1 MNDRRTPPDPAA
13 TDQASARTE
22 FRWLAGL
29 AAPYRGRLAIAFLS
43 MLLTGA
49 AGLVVPRFAGQAV
62 DAVLVERSVA
72 GLRLWILTLVG
83 LYVAVAVLD
92 YLEAYLLRSTAARVL
107 RDLRQRLHTHL
118 LSLSP
123 AFYERE
129 RVGEL
134 VSRLSADIGTIGEV
148 LTGSIVGAAQQGFVL
163 AGALVLMVWIHPLLT
178 GVMLLAIPPIAVA
191 AVLFGTRFARLSK
204 ERQDLVAQSTV
215 AAEESLAGIRT
226 VQAFGREALERE
238 RYGRSIDAVLAL
250 SLRLA
255 HLWGAYQALVS
266 MLAFTAVTLVI
277 WYGASLLL
285 ADELTP
291 GELTSFMLYTG
302 SAGAAIA
309 SLTHVW
315 GSLKG
320 AAGSTRRV
328 RDLLATAPL
337 VADPPAP
344 RALVAPRSFAFEGV
358 SFAYASNPDTLAL
371 DSVSLRAAPGDV
383 IALVGPS
390 GGGKTTLAS
399 LLVRFYD
406 PQRGSVRVGG
416 VDVREVRLA
425 DLRAAIGYVTQDVFL
440 FGGTVAENLRYGKP
454 DATPDELRA
463 AAEAAHALAF
473 VEALPDGFET
483 VLGER
488 GVRLSAGQRQRLA
501 IARVILENPGIVVLD
516 EATSAL
522 DAESEHA
529 VGQAFERLL
538 EGRTTLVIAHRL
550 ATVRRATAVVV
561 LDAGRIVE
569 QGTHDEL
576 LATNGTYRRLC
587 ALQMLV

>member
-1 MNDRRTPPDPAA
+1 VNDRRTPPDPAA
-13 TDQASARTE
+13 THQASARTE

-107 RDLRQRLHTHL
+107 RDLRQRLHIHL
-118 LSLSP
+118 LALSP

-163 AGALVLMVWIHPLLT
+163 AGALLLMVWIHPLLT

-337 VADPPAP
+337 VADPPAA
-344 RALVAPRSFAFEGV
+344 RALVAPRSFDFDDV
-358 SFAYASNPDTLAL
+358 SFAYASNHALAL
-371 DSVSLRAAPGDV
+371 DSVSLHAAPGDV

-416 VDVREVRLA
+416 ADVREVRLA

-454 DATPDELRA
+454 DATPDELCA

-529 VGQAFERLL
+529 VGRAFERLL

-576 LATNGTYRRLC
+576 LAANGTYRRLC
-587 ALQMLV
+587 TLQMLV

>member
-371 DSVSLRAAPGDV
+371 DSVSLCAAPGDV

-576 LATNGTYRRLC
+576 LAANGTYRRLC

>member
-1 MNDRRTPPDPAA
+1 MLTSSAEPA
-13 TDQASARTE
+13 SRHGE
-22 FRWLAGL
+22 FAWLARL
-29 AAPYRGRLAIAFLS
+29 AAPERGRLAIAFFS

-49 AGLVVPRFAGQAV
+49 AGLVVPRFAGRAV
-62 DAVLVERSVA
+62 DAVLVERSVS
-72 GLRLWILTLVG
+72 GLRTWIGALVG
-83 LYVAVAVLD
+83 LYVVVAAFD
-92 YLEAYLLRSTAARVL
+92 YLEAYLLRSAAARVL
-107 RDLRQRLHTHL
+107 RDLRQRLHAHL

-134 VSRLSADIGTIGEV
+134 VSRLSADIGTIGEA
-148 LTGSIVGAAQQGFVL
+148 LTGSVVSAAQQGFVL
-163 AGALVLMVWIHPLLT
+163 VGALGLMISIHPRLT

-204 ERQDLVAQSTV
+204 ERQDLVARSTV

-226 VQAFGREALERE
+226 VQAFGREGLERE
-238 RYGRSIDAVLAL
+238 RYSRAIDAVLAL

-291 GELTSFMLYTG
+291 GDLMSFMLYTG

-315 GSLKG
+315 GSLES
-320 AAGSTRRV
+320 AAGSSRRV
-328 RDLLATAPL
+328 RELLATAPL
-337 VADPPAP
+337 VADPPVP
-344 RALVAPRSFAFEGV
+344 RELADPRRFALEGV
-358 SFAYASNPDTLAL
+358 SFAYASNPGTPALAGIT
-371 DSVSLRAAPGDV
+371 LRAAPGDV

-406 PQRGSVRVGG
+406 PQAGRVLVGG
-416 VDVREVRLA
+416 IDVRELRLA

-454 DATPDELRA
+454 DATLDELRA
-463 AAEAAHALAF
+463 ATAAAHALEF

-483 VLGER
+483 LLGER
-488 GVRLSAGQRQRLA
+488 GVRLSAGQRQRLS
-501 IARVILENPGIVVLD
+501 IARVFLENPSIVVLD

-529 VGQAFERLL
+529 VGRAFERLL

-576 LATNGTYRRLC
+576 LAASGTYRRLC
-587 ALQMLV
+587 ELQLLV

>member
-13 TDQASARTE
+13 THQASARTE

-358 SFAYASNPDTLAL
+358 SFAYASNPDALAL

-454 DATPDELRA
+454 DATPDELCA

-576 LATNGTYRRLC
+576 LAANGTYRRLC

>member
-1 MNDRRTPPDPAA
+1 VNDRRTPPDPAA
-13 TDQASARTE
+13 TDQVSARTE
-22 FRWLAGL
+22 FGWLAAL
-29 AAPYRGRLAIAFLS
+29 AAPYRGRLAVAFVS

-83 LYVAVAVLD
+83 LYVVVAVLD

-226 VQAFGREALERE
+226 VQAFGREGLERE

-358 SFAYASNPDTLAL
+358 SFAYASNPDALAL

-416 VDVREVRLA
+416 VDVREARLA

-454 DATPDELRA
+454 GATPDELRA

-483 VLGER
+483 LLGER

-529 VGQAFERLL
+529 VGLAFERLL

-576 LATNGTYRRLC
+576 LAANGTYRRLC

>member
-1 MNDRRTPPDPAA
+1 MNAPPTPPTAA
-13 TDQASARTE
+13 AADLDHRRTE
-22 FRWLAGL
+22 FGWLAGL
-29 AAPYRGRLAIAFLS
+29 AAPYAGRLAIAFLS
-43 MLLTGA
+43 MLLTGV
-49 AGLVVPRFAGQAV
+49 AGLLVPRFAGRAV

-72 GLRLWILTLVG
+72 GLRGWIVTLVG
-83 LYVAVAVLD
+83 LYVAVAILD

-107 RDLRQRLHTHL
+107 RDLRARLHGHL
-118 LSLSP
+118 LTLSP

-163 AGALVLMVWIHPLLT
+163 AGALVLMIWIHPWLT

-204 ERQDLVAQSTV
+204 ERQDLVARSTV

-226 VQAFGREALERE
+226 VQAFGREGMERE
-238 RYGRSIDAVLAL
+238 RYGRAIDAVLGL

-266 MLAFTAVTLVI
+266 MLAFTAGTLVI

-315 GSLKG
+315 GSLEG
-320 AAGSTRRV
+320 VAGSTRRV

-344 RALVAPRSFAFEGV
+344 RALVAPRSFAFEEV
-358 SFAYASNPDTLAL
+358 TFAYASNPTVPALDHVTLAA
-371 DSVSLRAAPGDV
+371 RPGDV

-406 PQRGSVRVGG
+406 PQRGTVRVDGI
-416 VDVREVRLA
+416 DVRTLRLA
-425 DLRAAIGYVTQDVFL
+425 DLRGAIGTVTQDLFL

-463 AAEAAHALAF
+463 AAAAAHALDF
-473 VEALPDGFET
+473 IEALPERFET
-483 VLGER
+483 ILGER
-488 GVRLSAGQRQRLA
+488 GVRLSTGQRQRLA
-501 IARVILENPGIVVLD
+501 IARVLLADPSIVVLD

-529 VGQAFERLL
+529 VNSAFERLL

-550 ATVRRATAVVV
+550 ATVRRATTVVV

-576 LATNGTYRRLC
+576 LAANGTYRRLC
-587 ALQMLV
+587 SLQMLV

>member
-1 MNDRRTPPDPAA
+1 VNDRRTPPDPAA
-13 TDQASARTE
+13 TDQVSARTE
-22 FRWLAGL
+22 FGWLAAL
-29 AAPYRGRLAIAFLS
+29 AAPYRGRLAVAFVS

-83 LYVAVAVLD
+83 LYVVVAVLD

-344 RALVAPRSFAFEGV
+344 RPLVAPRSFAFEGV
-358 SFAYASNPDTLAL
+358 SFAYASNPDALAL

-454 DATPDELRA
+454 GATPDELRA

-483 VLGER
+483 LLGER

-529 VGQAFERLL
+529 VGLAFERLL

-576 LATNGTYRRLC
+576 LAANGTYRRLC